1 MKNII
6 LIGFMACG
14 KSSVGRR
21 LSQAIDLEFLD
32 TDSLI
37 EQKAGTSISDIFST
51 QGEPAFRTM
60 ETECLKELINREGG
74 AFVLSV
80 GGGLPIREENRR
92 LLSQIGTVIYLRI
105 TPDTVFMRVRNDK
118 SRPLLQTT
126 NPRGRIMDMMNARKQ
141 FYEDAADYVLEAD
154 NKSFEAIIDE
164 IKEICK

>member
-37 EQKAGTSISDIFST
+37 EQKVGTSISDIFST

-92 LLSQIGTVIYLRI
+92 LLSQIGTVIYLRV

>member
-92 LLSQIGTVIYLRI
+92 LLSQIGTVIYLRV

>member
-74 AFVLSV
+74 TF
-80 GGGLPIREENRR
+80 IREENRR
-92 LLSQIGTVIYLRI
+92 LLSQIGTVIYLRV

>member
-37 EQKAGTSISDIFST
+37 EQKTGTSISDIFST

-92 LLSQIGTVIYLRI
+92 LLSQIGTVIYLRV

>member
-37 EQKAGTSISDIFST
+37 EQKTGTSISDIFST

-74 AFVLSV
+74 TFVLSV

-92 LLSQIGTVIYLRI
+92 LLSQIGTVIYLRV